1 MPTKPEPARIP
12 LSPLRFPPP
21 VEAEAM
27 HLMLGC
33 TLHSR
38 DDDERVRT
46 LCDDATAA
54 ALAYEVGRDL
64 RNRASLASD
73 LVVVSIAR
81 CYSPGDLAE
90 GDWGPSF
97 DLGAM
102 LERIYAANEQLRGLR
117 FLGLGKQAEQPIEA
131 AVAEDHLPAVEYPVD
146 CVLLLPVYVVGPSE
160 SLAKFRARLYAK
172 PEIELPASD
181 RTRAALARH
190 FGLAKDAVEVA
201 TYVPDML
208 LDEVFASVARNGDFA
223 LICESLLDD
232 RQEMLDYGQALV
244 FTDKGKALLPFFT
257 FDRYAEGH
265 PEVGEDQLADEYLSW
280 LVDFRELMERLGEG
294 GAQVRVVEGSV
305 GMDEQND
312 ALVWQAKESASPVG
326 DFLVEL
332 SRHADAHHDDTETE
346 IAAIVLGF
354 CELEDEGVIYGVLGK
369 EDAKGR
375 LIAQDN
381 LFPITLEGITRC
393 IEYAQA
399 EAARLGLIL
408 EKTDCDEIQFC
419 PEHRA
424 LLAPIASHGS
434 SDAESYGFGAVKPHK
449 FVH

>member
-1 MPTKPEPARIP
+1 MPTKPEFARIP

-21 VEAEAM
+21 IEAEAI
-27 HLMLGC
+27 HLMLGW
-33 TLHSR
+33 TLASR
-38 DDDERVRT
+38 VDDERLRT
-46 LCDDATAA
+46 LCDDTTAA

-64 RNRASLASD
+64 RHRAALTTD
-73 LVVVSIAR
+73 LMVVSIAR
-81 CYSPGDLAE
+81 CYSPGDLAKS
-90 GDWGPSF
+90 DWEPSF
-97 DLGAM
+97 DLGAII
-102 LERIYAANEQLRGLR
+102 ERMCVANEQLRGLR
-117 FLGLGKQAEQPIEA
+117 FLGLGKQAEQPLEA
-131 AVAEDHLPAVEYPVD
+131 AVREDHLPAAEYPVD
-146 CVLLLPVYVVGPSE
+146 CVLLLPVYVVGPAE
-160 SLAKFRARLYAK
+160 SLATFRTRLYAK

-181 RTRAALARH
+181 RTRTALARH
-190 FGLAKDAVEVA
+190 FGLAKDALEVA
-201 TYVPDML
+201 IYVPDMV
-208 LDEVFASVARNGDFA
+208 LDEVFANVARNADFA
-223 LICESLLDD
+223 LICQSLLDD
-232 RQEMLDYGQALV
+232 RQEMIYYGQALA
-244 FTDKGKALLPFFT
+244 FTDNGKALLPFFT

-265 PEVGEDQLADEYLSW
+265 PEVSEDELVDEYLSW
-280 LVDFRELMERLGEG
+280 LVDFRELMERLGQG
-294 GAQVRVVEGSV
+294 AAQVRVVEGSS

-312 ALVWQAKESASPVG
+312 ALVWEAKEAASPVG

-332 SRHADAHHDDTETE
+332 SRHADAHHDDAETE

-354 CELEDEGVIYGVLGK
+354 CELEDEGVVYGVLGK

-381 LFPITLEGITRC
+381 LFPITLEGIARC

-434 SDAESYGFGAVKPHK
+434 TEAESYGFGAVKPHK